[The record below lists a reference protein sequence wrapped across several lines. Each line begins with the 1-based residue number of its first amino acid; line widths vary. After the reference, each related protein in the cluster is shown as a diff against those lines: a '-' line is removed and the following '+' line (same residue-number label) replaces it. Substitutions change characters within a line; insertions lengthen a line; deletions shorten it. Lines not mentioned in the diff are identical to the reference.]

1 MFATFKMDLPKL
13 SENTMWEEYYK
24 KGLEIYNEHE
34 KCIKESLDKYL
45 SPNGE
50 LKASE
55 IEKDWFPDFKAD
67 VFLSHSHKDERDV
80 IIFAGFLSELGLTPF
95 IDSCAWGYANDL
107 LKQIDNR
114 YCVLRKNADG
124 TVKTYDYDER
134 NQSTAHVHMILNGA
148 LMKMIDNTECL
159 IFLETPNSLKVKDV
173 SDTTTNSAWIYS
185 ELLMSKYLNRK
196 KPIRKK
202 RAFVLNESF
211 EHGGMNVVYDVDVT
225 HLIVISMKDI
235 IDAAKSGYSGLGRLD
250 QLYLKK
256 KIYEER

>member
-80 IIFAGFLSELGLTPF
+80 IIFAGFF
-95 IDSCAWGYANDL
+95 I
-107 LKQIDNR
+107 
-114 YCVLRKNADG
+114 
-124 TVKTYDYDER
+124 
-134 NQSTAHVHMILNGA
+134 
-148 LMKMIDNTECL
+148 
-159 IFLETPNSLKVKDV
+159 
-173 SDTTTNSAWIYS
+173 
-185 ELLMSKYLNRK
+185 
-196 KPIRKK
+196 
-202 RAFVLNESF
+202 
-211 EHGGMNVVYDVDVT
+211 
-225 HLIVISMKDI
+225 
-235 IDAAKSGYSGLGRLD
+235 
-250 QLYLKK
+250 
-256 KIYEER
+256 